1 MFSKDAP
8 SVQSTKLII
17 LVKVKFPV
25 FLSFE
30 YDFQIRNKFVQFCLH
45 VTPSKSLNS
54 LVGV

>member
-30 YDFQIRNKFVQFCLH
+30 YDIQIRNKFVQFCLH